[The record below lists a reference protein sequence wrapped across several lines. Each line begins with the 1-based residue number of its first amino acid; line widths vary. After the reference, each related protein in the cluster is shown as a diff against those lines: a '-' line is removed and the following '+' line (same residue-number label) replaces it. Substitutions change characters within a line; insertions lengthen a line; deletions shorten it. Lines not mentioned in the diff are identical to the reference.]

1 MSTEVAQAVKKLILV
16 FGVRLILNLRC
27 LLNYKLGCENYDLGL
42 NSERKLTQ
50 KKVNEPFLHWP
61 KILISSK
68 NQMFFLFIIGH
79 FAGHDTR

>member
-1 MSTEVAQAVKKLILV
+1 MYSEVAQAVKKLILV
-16 FGVRLILNLRC
+16 FGVRLILNLIC
-27 LLNYKLGCENYDLGL
+27 LLNYNLGL